1 MHNTNIY
8 RHPTNNHLN
17 NRMGRYNLL
26 AKYVGGRSPLMLILV
41 ITTIIVF
48 VNIPSH
54 ATTNVGTAGAQFLKI
69 GPGARVD
76 SLGGAF
82 SAIANDVTTIYW
94 NPAGLSQLEKLSFSD
109 THTIWLADTRYNY
122 LAGAIPIEHVG
133 TLGASVTFLNVPD
146 TEITTLDQPDGTGL
160 WYSAWDTA
168 VSLAYARQLY
178 HEESGARLSFGINT
192 KYIHQQIHRE
202 SANGV
207 AIDVGTLYHTGWRSL
222 RIGMSFSNFGP
233 EMRFSGPD
241 LQTGAEEAGDERNAD
256 YRPFP
261 DTTNPSRKAELAT
274 IEYPLPTN
282 FRIGIAYDLIDN
294 ETNLLTIALD
304 GNHPNDNSE
313 RLNFGL
319 EYWYRKMAAIRA
331 GYKLRLGPDRLDD
344 EEGITLGFGTH
355 LKFKQTMLS
364 LDYAFAD
371 FGYLQQAH
379 RFSLGLMF

>member
-1 MHNTNIY
+1 
-8 RHPTNNHLN
+8 
-17 NRMGRYNLL
+17 MGRFNLL
-26 AKYVGGRSPLMLILV
+26 ARNVGGRSPLMLILV

-94 NPAGLSQLEKLSFSD
+94 NPAGLSQLSKLSFSD
-109 THTIWLADTRYNY
+109 THTIWLADVRYNY
-122 LAGAIPIEHVG
+122 LACAIPIEHVG
-133 TLGASVTFLNVPD
+133 TLGTSITFLNVPD
-146 TEITTLDQPDGTGL
+146 TEITTLAQPDGTGL

-168 VSLAYARQLY
+168 VSLAYARELY
-178 HEESGARLSFGINT
+178 HEESGARLSIGINT

-355 LKFKQTMLS
+355 LKFKQTMVS
-364 LDYAFAD
+364 LDYAYAD
-371 FGYLQQAH
+371 FGHLQNAH
-379 RFSLGLMF
+379 RLSLGLKF

>member
-1 MHNTNIY
+1 MHNTIF
-8 RHPTNNHLN
+8 H
-17 NRMGRYNLL
+17 RYLRN
-26 AKYVGGRSPLMLILV
+26 KKQKSRPPLFLILV
-41 ITTIIVF
+41 LTIVISLTTT
-48 VNIPSH
+48 PSF

-94 NPAGLSQLEKLSFSD
+94 NPAGLSQLEKTSFSD
-109 THTIWLADTRYNY
+109 THTIWLADVRYNY
-122 LAGAIPIEHVG
+122 LAFATPIEKIG
-133 TLGASVTFLNVPD
+133 TLGASITFLNVPD
-146 TEITTLDQPDGTGL
+146 TEITTLDKPDGTGL

-168 VSLAYARQLY
+168 VSLAYSRQLY
-178 HEESGARLSFGINT
+178 HKESGAKLSLGMNA

-202 SANGV
+202 NATGV

-222 RIGMSFSNFGP
+222 RIGMAFSNFGP
-233 EMRFSGPD
+233 EMRFGGPD
-241 LQTGAEEAGDERNAD
+241 LETGAEEAGDERNAE
-256 YRPFP
+256 YQPFP
-261 DTTNPSRKAELAT
+261 DTTNPSRKAELET
-274 IEYPLPTN
+274 IEFPLPTN
-282 FRIGIAYDLIDN
+282 FRLGIAYDLVDN
-294 ETNLLTIALD
+294 DSNLLTIAID

-331 GYKLRLGPDRLDD
+331 GYKLRLGPDQGDD
-344 EEGITLGFGTH
+344 EEGLTLGFGIH
-355 LKFKQTMLS
+355 LKFSKTMLS

-379 RFSLGLMF
+379 RVSLGFMF